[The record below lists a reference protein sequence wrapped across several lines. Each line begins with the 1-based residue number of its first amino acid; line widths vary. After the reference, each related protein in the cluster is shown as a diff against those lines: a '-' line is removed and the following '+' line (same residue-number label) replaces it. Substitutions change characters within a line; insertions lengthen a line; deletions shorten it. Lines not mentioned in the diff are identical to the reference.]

1 MSNERSESQLR
12 AIIRTQTE
20 IAASDLDPAAIMQL
34 IAGRAQELT
43 RSSAGLIELVEA
55 DEMVYSVTT
64 GEATPYLGMRLK
76 AASSLSGLCV
86 REGKV
91 LRSDDTSED
100 PRVDSAACQR
110 VSAASMLCVPLV
122 HQGETVGVLK
132 VYSPEPGN
140 FADGDVETLELL
152 SGLVAAHM
160 SHASL
165 FAAEVH
171 GSRHDALTGLLNR
184 RAYEERLPVEIARAN
199 RFGWPLSLCL
209 LDLDGFKKLN
219 DTLGHPSGDRAL
231 QQVAALIDESRLAD
245 DGFRIGGDEFAILM
259 PGTDEGEARIAATRI
274 SEEIRDA
281 GLGEGGIGASFGVA
295 ASFDRDGEALMARAD
310 CELLAAKDR
319 LYSRSDT
326 WDQST

>member
-1 MSNERSESQLR
+1 MSNERSDSQLR

-76 AASSLSGLCV
+76 AATSLSGLCV

-91 LRSDDTSED
+91 LRSDDTSDD
-100 PRVDSAACQR
+100 PRVDSAACKR
-110 VSAASMLCVPLV
+110 VNAASMLCVPLL

-132 VYSPEPGN
+132 VYSPE
-140 FADGDVETLELL
+140 ADHFDESDVEALEML
-152 SGLVAAHM
+152 SELIAAHL
-160 SHASL
+160 SHANL
-165 FAAEVH
+165 FEAE
-171 GSRHDALTGLLNR
+171 SRESRRDALTGLPNR
-184 RAYEERLPVEIARAN
+184 RAFEERLPVELARAA
-199 RFGWPLSLCL
+199 RSGPVSLCL
-209 LDLDGFKKLN
+209 LDLDGFKGVN
-219 DTLGHPSGDRAL
+219 DRLGHPAGDEVLR
-231 QQVAALIDESRLAD
+231 QVAALLDASRMAD
-245 DGFRIGGDEFAILM
+245 DCFRIGGDEFAILM
-259 PGTDEGEARIAATRI
+259 PGTDESEARIAATRI
-274 SEEIRDA
+274 SEEIRAA

-310 CELLAAKDR
+310 SELLAAKDR